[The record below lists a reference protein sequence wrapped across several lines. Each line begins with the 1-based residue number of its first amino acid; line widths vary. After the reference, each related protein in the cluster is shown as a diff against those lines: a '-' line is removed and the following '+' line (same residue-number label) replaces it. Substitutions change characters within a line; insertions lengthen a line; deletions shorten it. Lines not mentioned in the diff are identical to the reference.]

1 MRRTAPGSW
10 RPNRHKGA
18 SRIARQVRSE
28 GLDRNAGRY
37 SGGAECLGCD
47 RRMREGA
54 PVQVC
59 HCGLSFSF
67 GRGRRAAAH
76 AYSNHGLVIERFDS
90 GGVFGYSLEEG
101 IHDTIGGTVR
111 TLGNGLLY
119 STSTEQ
125 LTLPITGVKDTVAEE
140 DEHVSRFHTE
150 LELVIVCLVKQS
162 EGQTGGFDDL
172 VAPVTVHV
180 DGAGKS

>member
-47 RRMREGA
+47 RRMRERA
-54 PVQVC
+54 PVQVF

-67 GRGRRAAAH
+67 GRGRRAAPH
-76 AYSNHGLVIERFDS
+76 SYGNHGLVIDGFNS
-90 GGVFGYSLEEG
+90 GGMFGYSFEEA
-101 IHDTIGGTVR
+101 IHDALRGAVR
-111 TLGNGLLY
+111 ALGNGLLY
-119 STSTEQ
+119 STAADH
-125 LTLPITGVKDTVAEE
+125 LTLTI
-140 DEHVSRFHTE
+140 
-150 LELVIVCLVKQS
+150 L
-162 EGQTGGFDDL
+162 
-172 VAPVTVHV
+172 
-180 DGAGKS
+180 